1 MTAGPIGEPSR
12 LKMDCNNEAGTAA
25 FGPLTGQS
33 NDFRGDTIYLCLN
46 DTIPLIHNG
55 DQVLTGDPDPTTSPG
70 VGYSINT
77 CPPTVSG
84 PDLATVATDPC
95 LLFSVDP
102 VTGNPALV
110 TLAGPDTTG
119 NAVFY
124 NNGEVQGLLNGG
136 NPVQV
141 WFAPIT
147 YDSLVERTLPDGS
160 TAYFSFYEQDMPG
173 GITGP
178 CVDVNLE
185 AGFSVVYLN
194 AIEASNINVTEGVTG
209 CTGSFAIR
217 GGLPEFDA
225 SEFYQVDIS
234 LSTDPTV
241 KGQITSAVQHGE
253 TLEFTAPVAGI
264 YDVTIEDGK
273 SCGANFQINM
283 SACAGVSFRLP
294 YTTALP
300 GESVCLDMRVENF
313 TDVGSFQ
320 FTLQF
325 DPNVIAFDSIT
336 NIVAQLASNF
346 DFFHRVGEG
355 KLTFSWSNAIT
366 PTSVDDD
373 ESLFSICFTVVGSL
387 NEESPVQFGNDPTP
401 IEIGDIDN
409 NPYGF
414 VSRNGLVRVSTDEI
428 IAALVQDSV
437 SCPGLSDGGFSI
449 AVFGGTAPYA
459 FRWDEIGVAPLG
471 NGPIDVP
478 NEDEAVFVNG
488 LAAGDYVVEISDA
501 SVPANVVRDTVTV
514 FEDVESAV
522 LLISEASPACFGDS
536 TGIIRADIT
545 RGGVLVSDPDDTF
558 TFAWSIPGQTT
569 SRITNLPSGSYS
581 VTVTDEKG
589 CTNIATGGISQPPP
603 LQIAFVDPIANASCS
618 GSADGSFSIR
628 TAGGVSIG
636 GNYLYKWQDLLPD
649 SSITDVSARINLNP
663 GRYTVTVTDNNGC
676 ARERNFDIT
685 TPKILTFDSLVVDAT
700 CNGLNDGRLSLVG
713 RTALRAGN
721 TYNVIP
727 NSSSSA
733 LTPYTFNWTGPNGPI
748 AFNDTDTSSTNTSLA
763 PGVYTVTMFDQDPA
777 GCNTSQSF
785 TIEEPDSLQVSVIDV
800 INESCTVGN
809 DGAITVA
816 ASGGTPAYQ
825 YLWSSGQTDSTLM
838 NLTAGDYSLTVTDA
852 NSCQDSFSVTLTA
865 PLPPQIDPIATDTV
879 SCTTSTDGTL
889 TVSAQPGN
897 ADITGYA
904 WSNGSTQTT
913 INNLSPG
920 AYIVSV
926 TAADGC
932 VAVDTGYVVTPP
944 PIQLDSLRLTSPL
957 CPGQANGS
965 ITVFAGG
972 GTPPYSYTWQS
983 PDGNTSTSAF
993 NLFPGLSAGEYQL
1006 TITDANDCDPF
1017 VTSIT
1022 LEDPPSIDVTFSGVV
1037 GVSCFEGVSDGQATA
1052 TALYS
1057 DGASGDFTFVWETG
1071 EVFTNVGSSTVNALS
1086 RGPQEVVV
1094 SDANMCSTVATVDIP
1109 SPQEVLVNV
1118 STEPPSCNGSSD
1130 GSISLAVSGGTGP
1143 FSYQWQEVSSSSAQV
1158 TNLSA
1163 GTYSA
1168 LIIDS
1173 RGCLKT
1179 QIVELSEPDEL
1190 MARIDSLN
1198 SQLNVSC
1205 SGDAD
1210 ARLTLT
1216 YNSEDNVNPLGPNPY
1231 TWSDGIGSAISPVAT
1246 DLAPGVYSVTLTD
1259 EKGCEDEL
1267 TFNIGSPQPILFSLD
1282 PIQPPLCFGDPTLL
1296 SIDTITGGSGSSFF
1310 DYTYMVDNNGFSFLP
1325 DQDATIFAGSHVVTV
1340 EDPAGCTE
1348 SVTVEVTQP
1357 RPISVSFD
1365 STIVIV
1371 ELGDS
1376 TTQLNPI
1383 VVSDLPIAQYRW
1395 TPATGL
1401 SSDTVRSPIVIPPES
1416 LNYTIVVTDING
1428 CTGDASVFVELDV
1441 NRNVYIPNAF
1451 APEGDQFL
1459 NQQFRLFSCAGVR
1472 MVKSVTL
1479 FDRWGD
1485 LLYQANDLA
1494 PNCQDGSP
1502 LWDGRYNGKLM
1513 NPGVYVYLIEIEF
1526 EDDITLLYRGD
1537 VTLIR

>member
-25 FGPLTGQS
+25 FGPLIGQS

-84 PDLATVATDPC
+84 PDLAMVATDPC

-102 VTGNPALV
+102 ITGNPALV

-147 YDSLVERTLPDGS
+147 YDSLVQRTLPDGS

-173 GITGP
+173 GVTGP

-185 AGFSVVYLN
+185 AQFSVVYLN
-194 AIEASNINVTEGVTG
+194 AIEASNINVTEGPTG
-209 CTGSFAIR
+209 CTGSFTIS
-217 GGLPEFDA
+217 GGLPEFD
-225 SEFYQVDIS
+225 SGEFYQLDIS

-241 KGQITSAVQHGE
+241 KGVITSSVQHGE
-253 TLEFTAPVAGI
+253 TLEFTAPVPGV
-264 YDVTIEDGK
+264 YDVSIEDGK
-273 SCGANFQINM
+273 SCGAGFQINM

-300 GESVCLDMRVENF
+300 GESVCLDMKVENF

-336 NIVAQLASNF
+336 NIVDQLASNF

-355 KLTFSWSNAIT
+355 RLTFSWSNAIT

-387 NEESPVQFGNDPTP
+387 NEESPVRFGNDPTP

-437 SCPGLSDGGFSI
+437 TCHGGNDGSLQVTMFDGI
-449 AVFGGTAPYA
+449 APYSLT
-459 FRWDEIGVAPLG
+459 WDLRGSTPPFA
-471 NGPIDVP
+471 NGPIDIA
-478 NEDEAVFVNG
+478 NEDEPVIIND
-488 LAAGDYVVEISDA
+488 LTAGTYVLQITDS
-501 SVPANVVRDTVTV
+501 STPAITILDTV
-514 FEDVESAV
+514 AV
-522 LLISEASPACFGDS
+522 HQSEQFSVSLDIENRPSCFGDS
-536 TGIIRADIT
+536 TVAIRAI
-545 RGGVLVSDPDDTF
+545 VEIAANPVANPESLFSFSWNV
-558 TFAWSIPGQTT
+558 PGETT
-569 SRITNLPSGSYS
+569 SSIDSLPASNYA
-581 VTVTDEKG
+581 VTVTDPKG
-589 CTNIATGGISQPPP
+589 CIQTASVGVSQPNPLVIDPVIPP
-603 LQIAFVDPIANASCS
+603 LNATCS
-618 GSADGSFSIR
+618 GSADGSFSVQ
-628 TAGGVSIG
+628 TDGGAPFAGGYI
-636 GNYLYKWQDLLPD
+636 YRWQDLLPD
-649 SSITDVSARINLNP
+649 STITDTMARINLNP
-663 GRYTVTVTDNNGC
+663 GRYYVTVTDRNGC
-676 ARERNFDIT
+676 SQIDSVDIT
-685 TPKILTFDSLVVDAT
+685 TPKILSFDSLVVDAT
-700 CNGLNDGRLSLVG
+700 CNGLDNGQLRVIG
-713 RTALRAGN
+713 RTALRSSGG
-721 TYNVIP
+721 YSVIP
-727 NSSSSA
+727 NSLA
-733 LTPYTFNWTGPNGPI
+733 DTPYTFNWTGPNGPI
-748 AFNDTDTSSTNTSLA
+748 AFTDTDTSSTNTNLA
-763 PGVYTVTMFDQDPA
+763 PGLYTVTMFDQDPA

-785 TIEEPDSLQVSVIDV
+785 TIEEPDSLRVSVIDV

-965 ITVFAGG
+965 ITVFASG

-983 PDGNTSTSAF
+983 PNGNTSTSAF

-1057 DGASGDFTFVWETG
+1057 DGTSGDFTFVWETG
-1071 EVFTNVGSSTVNALS
+1071 EVFTDVGSSMVNALS

-1109 SPQEVLVNV
+1109 SPEEVLVSVN
-1118 STEPPSCNGSSD
+1118 TEQPSCNGLSD
-1130 GSISLAVSGGTGP
+1130 GSIRLSVSGGTGP
-1143 FSYQWQEVSSSSAQV
+1143 FSFQWQEVSSTTAQV
-1158 TNLSA
+1158 ADIPA

-1190 MARIDSLN
+1190 MVRIDSLN

-1205 SGDAD
+1205 NGDAD
-1210 ARLTLT
+1210 ARVTLA

-1231 TWSDGIGSAISPVAT
+1231 AWSDGIGSANSPVAT

-1259 EKGCEDEL
+1259 ENGCEDEL

-1348 SVTVEVTQP
+1348 SLTVEVTQP

-1365 STIVIV
+1365 STVVVV

-1416 LNYTIVVTDING
+1416 LDYTIVVTDING

-1451 APEGDQFL
+1451 APEGEQFL

-1502 LWDGRYNGKLM
+1502 LWDGRYNGRLM